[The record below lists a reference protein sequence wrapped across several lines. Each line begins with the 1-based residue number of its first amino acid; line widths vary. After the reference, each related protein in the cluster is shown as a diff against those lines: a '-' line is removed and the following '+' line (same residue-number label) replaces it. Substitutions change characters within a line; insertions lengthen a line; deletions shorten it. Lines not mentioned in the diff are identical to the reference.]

1 MPGIHDE
8 PVEVA
13 CRADEPE
20 QFLLCG
26 RLYVVRGVL
35 ARWVEPS
42 SWRWA
47 APADEVPLAVVGAS
61 TGGSAAAGGW
71 RVPSALPRRQP
82 AGRSTATDTDADR
95 EVWRV
100 AAAAGR
106 TAAVQVFDL
115 CRSRVEARWTATRV
129 EEDQL

>member
-1 MPGIHDE
+1 MPAIHDE

-13 CRADEPE
+13 RRADEPE
-20 QFLLCG
+20 QFLLHG

-35 ARWVEPS
+35 ARWVEPNG
-42 SWRWA
+42 WRWP
-47 APADEVPLAVVGAS
+47 APAESALAGA
-61 TGGSAAAGGW
+61 GAAGGGSTSAGAW
-71 RVPSALPRRQP
+71 RIPAVLPRRQP
-82 AGRSTATDTDADR
+82 AGRSVAAVDGDR

-115 CRSRVEARWTATRV
+115 CRGRADARWTATRV